1 MKTELYTNKSVS
13 ACIKAA
19 YTLFTSD
26 FKAILKRLWLPALV
40 NAGLLTMLFLLYL
53 PNKTFNEIGLAH
65 PMTTW
70 ALIIGCYALTAAS
83 GIWLTASIATLLNGE
98 RLRQNILKAS
108 ALTGIHLVVLTIS
121 ACTASLAPS
130 FLANLLHPSLFAS
143 PENSIIAGYIITA
156 IMLLLLSIFSLPFMF
171 AFMRYQ
177 IDHKTKLTE
186 VFGAGYKTGIRHW
199 GQLFATG
206 FIALLL
212 TLVACFI
219 AFIPLLITTLAQ
231 TFNQLGMLNGDPD
244 GVPTHFIYLLIV
256 TCLITMFMLC
266 FIGVWMFFVSYYTY
280 GSIEARRRA
289 PRL

>member
-26 FKAILKRLWLPALV
+26 IKAIIKRLWLPALI

-70 ALIIGCYALTAAS
+70 TLIIGCYALAAAS

-98 RLRQNILKAS
+98 RLRQNILRAS
-108 ALTGIHLVVLTIS
+108 ALTGISLFVLTTS

-143 PENSIIAGYIITA
+143 PENSIIAGSIIA
-156 IMLLLLSIFSLPFMF
+156 AVILLLLIIFSLPFTLS
-171 AFMRYQ
+171 FMRYQ
-177 IDHKTKLTE
+177 IDHKTQLKE
-186 VFGAGYKTGIRHW
+186 VFCAGYKRGIRHW
-199 GQLFATG
+199 GQLFTTG

-244 GVPTHFIYLLIV
+244 GVPTHFIYLLIA

-266 FIGVWMFFVSYYTY
+266 FIGVWIFFVSYYTY
-280 GSIEARRRA
+280 GSIETRERA